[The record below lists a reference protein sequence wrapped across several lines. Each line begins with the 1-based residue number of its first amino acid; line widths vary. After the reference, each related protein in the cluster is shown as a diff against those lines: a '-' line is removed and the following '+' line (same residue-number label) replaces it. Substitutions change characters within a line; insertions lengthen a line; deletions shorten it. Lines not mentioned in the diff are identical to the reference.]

1 MPLYYLAD
9 ASVTLL
15 RRLINGD
22 RVWQAHRTHFYQ
34 LGTERGFSVR
44 EVVARVFLLNLWLC
58 VLAAITVFA
67 PGAPAQIL
75 ALVIGFGL
83 VAALLF
89 AFARGKTGR
98 VGLNG
103 PRRNA

>member
-1 MPLYYLAD
+1 M
-9 ASVTLL
+9 
-15 RRLINGD
+15 I
-22 RVWQAHRTHFYQ
+22 
-34 LGTERGFSVR
+34 
-44 EVVARVFLLNLWLC
+44 
-58 VLAAITVFA
+58 
-67 PGAPAQIL
+67 

-89 AFARGKTGR
+89 AFARGKTGSG